1 MKSVSNRAIQIG
13 ILTMGVIPL
22 MSPPLLG
29 DAGFGTIRKKKITL
43 QVRQPALVRL
53 ANTSIAFTGRSTNP
67 EYLPVQESLLAI
79 LSTELLSNEKTLQ
92 VKQNPAEANWVFS
105 MDVTGFHL
113 GQPEKR
119 TDNYAGK
126 GASTVV
132 RWTGSLNVAYRISDH
147 DGRVH
152 DADNTNTNYQK
163 DTDPNAAVTTPK
175 KVLGVPV
182 ALPGGRG
189 TKPNPN
195 EPHTT
200 EDVKQAMI
208 KDVVNAIAARLG
220 NTARA
225 LDVQVATGEARLDRA
240 CEFMEKKLW
249 ARALEEV
256 EGGSAL
262 PKPEEESYRQYDIG
276 LVYEAMAYEPK
287 SSDEQRTNFF
297 KAMEHYDKALE
308 LNSKEKYYV
317 ETVARARDAVA
328 RYKTL
333 ETMQR
338 EDQKKQSTP
347 SVASVAVQP
356 APTPAAAPAP
366 STPPPP
372 PAKAKLNVAGVAE
385 MVKEGVPED
394 QIASIIQ
401 NSPVDFDVN
410 DKDTAIA
417 VARSHLSLTLQ
428 NELRKKAGA
437 PLLPVPAPAAAK
449 PPVPKSAVPAKK
461 QP

>member
-1 MKSVSNRAIQIG
+1 MNSVCYRAIQLG
-13 ILTMGVIPL
+13 ILATGVIPL

-105 MDVTGFHL
+105 MDVTGFHIS
-113 GQPEKR
+113 QPEKR
-119 TDNYAGK
+119 TDNYANK
-126 GASTVV
+126 GASTTV
-132 RWTGSLNVAYRISDH
+132 RWTGSLNVAYRINDH
-147 DGRVH
+147 TGRVH
-152 DADNTNTNYQK
+152 DADNANCAYQK
-163 DTDPNAAVTTPK
+163 DTDPNAAVSTTR

-189 TKPNPN
+189 AKAQNSN
-195 EPHTT
+195 EPHNT

-208 KDVVNAIAARLG
+208 KDVVNSIAARLG
-220 NTARA
+220 NTSRA
-225 LDVQVATGEARLDRA
+225 LEVQVATGEARLDRA
-240 CEFMEKKLW
+240 SDFMDKKLW
-249 ARALEEV
+249 ARALEEL
-256 EGGSAL
+256 ESGSAL
-262 PKPEEESYRQYDIG
+262 PKPEEESYREYDIG
-276 LVYEAMAYEPK
+276 LAYEAMAYDPK

-297 KAMEHYDKALE
+297 KAMEHYDKAME
-308 LNSKEKYYV
+308 LNPKEKYYV

-338 EDQKKQSTP
+338 EDRQKQTTP
-347 SVASVAVQP
+347 SVASVAVTTSTT
-356 APTPAAAPAP
+356 PT
-366 STPPPP
+366 TPPPP
-372 PAKAKLNVAGVAE
+372 LAKPKLNVAGVAE
-385 MVKEGVPED
+385 MVKEGVPEE

-401 NSPVDFDVN
+401 NSPVDFDPL

-417 VARSHLSLTLQ
+417 VARSHISLSLQ
-428 NELRKKAGA
+428 NELRKKVGA
-437 PLLPVPAPAAAK
+437 PLLPVPAPAAAPK
-449 PPVPKSAVPAKK
+449 ATPTKSAVPAKK

>member
-1 MKSVSNRAIQIG
+1 
-13 ILTMGVIPL
+13 MGVISL
-22 MSPPLLG
+22 ISPPLFG

-53 ANTSIAFTGRSTNP
+53 ANTSIAFTGRSTNA
-67 EYLPVQESLLAI
+67 EYLPVQESLLAT

-105 MDVTGFHL
+105 MDVTGFHI

-126 GASTVV
+126 GASTMV

-147 DGRVH
+147 SGRVH
-152 DADNTNTNYQK
+152 DADNTNCAYQK
-163 DTDPNAAVTTPK
+163 DTDPNAAVTTTK

-189 TKPNPN
+189 AKAQNSN
-195 EPHTT
+195 DPHTT

-208 KDVVNAIAARLG
+208 KDVVNSIAARLG
-220 NTARA
+220 NTSRA
-225 LDVQVATGEARLDRA
+225 LEVQVAAGETRLDRA
-240 CEFMEKKLW
+240 ADFMDKKLW
-249 ARALEEV
+249 ARALEEL
-256 EGGSAL
+256 ESGSAL
-262 PKPEEESYRQYDIG
+262 PKPEEESYREYDIG
-276 LVYEAMAYEPK
+276 LAYEAMAYEPK
-287 SSDEQRTNFF
+287 SPEEQRTNFF

-308 LNSKEKYYV
+308 LNPKEKYYV

-356 APTPAAAPAP
+356 APAATPAPATQPPAPAKP
-366 STPPPP
+366 
-372 PAKAKLNVAGVAE
+372 KAINLASVVS
-385 MVKEGVPED
+385 MVQANVPED
-394 QIASIIQ
+394 QIAGIIQ
-401 NSPVDFDVN
+401 TRDVEFDAF
-410 DKDTAIA
+410 DPETAIA
-417 VARSHLSLTLQ
+417 VAKAGLSPRLQ
-428 NELRKKAGA
+428 NELRKKVGA
-437 PLLPVPAPAAAK
+437 PLIPVPAAGAAAK
-449 PPVPKSAVPAKK
+449 PPVPKAAAPAKK
-461 QP
+461 Q